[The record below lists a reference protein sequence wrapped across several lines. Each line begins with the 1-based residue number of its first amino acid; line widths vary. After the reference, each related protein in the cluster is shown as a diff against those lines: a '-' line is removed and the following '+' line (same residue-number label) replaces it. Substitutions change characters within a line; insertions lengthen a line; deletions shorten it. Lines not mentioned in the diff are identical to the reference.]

1 MDVNSVEVEFNDNQ
15 NLKFESFL
23 GNICNIYNL
32 DKKSLLEIWNKIKI
46 NKVNS
51 CLYIYQKGNKSG
63 CMCSKKVFGNSEF
76 CETHHN
82 QIMKKLNKNKS
93 DTNKSDTNNSVNVDS
108 NTTSNTTSNTNLKS
122 PILKSK
128 CKLDIKLNNKIG
140 KYWNSRFRFI
150 FNNKNGEH
158 VIGVYRE
165 QTVQELNINDL
176 EICKRYNL
184 TVNHDKD
191 LIKNKYDSD
200 DCNEGSLECS
210 DSDSE

>member
-1 MDVNSVEVEFNDNQ
+1 MDINSVEVEFNDNQ

-82 QIMKKLNKNKS
+82 QIMKKLNKHKS
-93 DTNKSDTNNSVNVDS
+93 DTDNYVNVDS
-108 NTTSNTTSNTNLKS
+108 NTPSNTNIKS

-128 CKLDIKLNNKIG
+128 YKLDIKLNNKIG